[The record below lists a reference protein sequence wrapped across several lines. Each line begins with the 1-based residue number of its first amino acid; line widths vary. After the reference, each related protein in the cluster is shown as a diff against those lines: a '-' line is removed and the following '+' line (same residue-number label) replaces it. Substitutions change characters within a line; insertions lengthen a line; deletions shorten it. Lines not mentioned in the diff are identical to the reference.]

1 MSRWFHRPK
10 GRLPAPQKKSWDQYS
25 EFYNSTSRL
34 FVIKESGVGYKQRAG
49 VIESLEF
56 NSNRRRRNIRLLAAV
71 GFNPFTAA
79 ACKICG
85 LKDAQTHLQTV
96 YFPVLFSCF

>member
-34 FVIKESGVGYKQRAG
+34 FVIKESEVGYKERAG
-49 VIESLEF
+49 VIDSLQF
-56 NSNRRRRNIRLLAAV
+56 NSHRWRRNIRLLAAID
-71 GFNPFTAA
+71 FNPFIAP
-79 ACKICG
+79 ACKIYG
-85 LKDAQTHLQTV
+85 LKDAQTRLQTV
-96 YFPVLFSCF
+96 YFPVL